1 MEYFYFRCKIQLDV
15 PVVVPAYCSVCSV
28 LTSSVLAGA
37 AVEQRDG
44 DAELARAL
52 PHLAFA
58 VILKW
63 RKIK

>member
-15 PVVVPAYCSVCSV
+15 PVVMPAYCLV